1 MAMGTR
7 KQREKQE
14 GLWIAHTELASAPGH
29 PFYQKL
35 NELLEAEGFD
45 EFVERRCAKF
55 YAPQYGRPSL
65 TPGIYFRSL
74 LIGYFEGIGAERGI
88 AWRLADS
95 LALRRFVGIGLDENT
110 PDHSTISRT
119 RRLIDV
125 DTHREV
131 FGWVLGVLAD
141 RGLLKGQ
148 RIAIDAT
155 TLEANAAMRS
165 IVRRDSGE
173 SYEEF
178 LCGLAK
184 ASGIATP
191 SREELA
197 RLDRKR
203 KKRTSNK
210 DWKSPADEDARVA
223 KMKDGRTHLAH
234 KAEHAVDLDTGAVV
248 AVTLQGA
255 DKGDTTTLDQT
266 LCEAGMAVAE
276 QIGREAE
283 LRPKD
288 KPKVNVS
295 GIEELVTD
303 KGYHSGAVVKRVKSY
318 AVRSYI
324 PEKQQK
330 GQRNWA
336 GKQAEQQAVYANRR
350 RVRGEYGKSL
360 LRRRGELIERSFA
373 HCYETGGMR
382 RCHLRG
388 RDNILKRQ
396 LVHVGAFNLSLILRQ
411 LLGAGTPR
419 ELRNR
424 FGTLVLFV
432 YLLFRGRINQN
443 RLCRSRTS
451 ASVVKCFVS
460 SRTRL
465 RRQPCR
471 KSATCTTACYGTR
484 FYFPLYPALRL
495 RLCAGLNYA
504 APTST
509 PVRARAART
518 GDPAYSAGFF
528 ASTFHW
534 RIPSFV
540 LTHALKPRSIC
551 NSLDAGLKA
560 GTTQD
565 TTTLE
570 LLQLPKARAIASKW
584 RSQ

>member
-14 GLWIAHTELASAPGH
+14 GLWIAHSELASAPGH

-35 NELLEAEGFD
+35 NELLEGEGFD
-45 EFVERRCAKF
+45 EFVEQRCAKF

-65 TPGIYFRSL
+65 TPGIYFRAL

-95 LALRRFVGIGLDENT
+95 LALRRFVGIALDEYT

-119 RRLIDV
+119 RRRLDLE
-125 DTHREV
+125 THREV

-141 RGLLKGQ
+141 RGLLQGQ

-165 IVRRDSGE
+165 IVRRDTGE

-178 LCGLAK
+178 LRGLAK

-191 SREELA
+191 TREDLA

-203 KKRTSNK
+203 KKRTSNQE
-210 DWKSPADEDARVA
+210 WKSPADEDARIA

-276 QIGREAE
+276 QMGREAE
-283 LRPKD
+283 LRPDAKS
-288 KPKVNVS
+288 KVNVN

-303 KGYHSGAVVKRVKSY
+303 KGYHSGAVVLRVKSY
-318 AVRSYI
+318 EVRSYI
-324 PEKQQK
+324 PEKQPK

-336 GKQAEQQAVYANRR
+336 GKPAEQQAVYANRR
-350 RVRGEYGKSL
+350 RVRGSYGKSL
-360 LRRRGELIERSFA
+360 LRRRGELVERSFA

-388 RDNILKRQ
+388 RGNILKRQ

-424 FGTLVLFV
+424 SGQIVLS
-432 YLLFRGRINQN
+432 LLWLLGYEHGQQR
-443 RLCRSRTS
+443 CRSDRIS
-451 ASVVKCFVS
+451 ASATQYVPKL
-460 SRTRL
+460 RTRL
-465 RRQPCR
+465 RRTLCR
-471 KSATCTTACYGTR
+471 KSASSTTGC
-484 FYFPLYPALRL
+484 
-495 RLCAGLNYA
+495 
-504 APTST
+504 
-509 PVRARAART
+509 
-518 GDPAYSAGFF
+518 
-528 ASTFHW
+528 
-534 RIPSFV
+534 
-540 LTHALKPRSIC
+540 
-551 NSLDAGLKA
+551 
-560 GTTQD
+560 
-565 TTTLE
+565 
-570 LLQLPKARAIASKW
+570 
-584 RSQ
+584 